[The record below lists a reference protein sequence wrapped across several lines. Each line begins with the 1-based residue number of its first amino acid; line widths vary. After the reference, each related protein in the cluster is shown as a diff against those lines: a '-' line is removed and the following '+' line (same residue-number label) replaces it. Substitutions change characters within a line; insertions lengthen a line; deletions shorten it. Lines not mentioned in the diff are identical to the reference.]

1 MATSAF
7 HTHLGDQ
14 VRVSHNSAYKE
25 PVVRDLLTL
34 GDLGLAQVEVHLI
47 VGGGHVDQVE
57 VAQSIDL
64 QLEGQ
69 AGLQVA
75 VDLIFTELKHRST
88 FFTSQ
93 KSQSKAQISCF
104 GCSYSNIGVYLKK
117 KKEKKG

>member
-1 MATSAF
+1 MGTSVF

-14 VRVSHNSAYKE
+14 VRVSHNSTHKE

-47 VGGGHVDQVE
+47 VGSGHVDQVE

-69 AGLQVA
+69 ARLQVA
-75 VDLIFTELKHRST
+75 VDLIFTELKHTTARS
-88 FFTSQ
+88 SPP
-93 KSQSKAQISCF
+93 SKAKVKPKSAV
-104 GCSYSNIGVYLKK
+104 SGVHTAT
-117 KKEKKG
+117 